1 MNFLEVVKIST
12 GRKAIVDL
20 VEAGQFIVG
29 AQILQ
34 DRFNDALPEDYL
46 GTLSPGATAE
56 VQDILST
63 NGITDFA
70 DGKLEQAY
78 FLPKNDRA
86 IFFVTENPETG
97 AITGLVRVF
106 SDETA
111 VNRWK
116 QTYGS
121 LR

>member
-34 DRFNDALPEDYL
+34 DRFNDARPEDYL